1 MEKAK
6 ELTEDIIDNSISI
19 KYLGKRLMKEFS
31 KQPDVD
37 VRPAAKTSKAK
48 KTKTRKIVYEEPEK
62 ESKDSTKSNSEQ
74 SLEEEKVE
82 LNPNKKLSMLSL
94 KEFLALVPYYEDLMK
109 VIDYKGPKWWTEEL
123 EFNVCPNYGIEGYAQ
138 FMRTSVKDFIE
149 ARDRVENKNN

>member
-1 MEKAK
+1 MSEKAK

-31 KQPDVD
+31 KEPDVD
-37 VRPAAKTSKAK
+37 VRPAARTSKAK
-48 KTKTRKIVYEEPEK
+48 KTNNRKIVYEEPKK

-74 SLEEEKVE
+74 SSEEEEKVE

-94 KEFLALVPYYEDLMK
+94 KEFDLMK
-109 VIDYKGPKWWTEEL
+109 VIDYKGPRWWTEEL
-123 EFNVCPNYGIEGYAQ
+123 EFNVCPDYGIEGYAQ

-149 ARDRVENKNN
+149 ARDRFESKNN